1 MQEIFSRKLNGVPIS
16 SIYLLSIL
24 RSLCNLILSFLV
36 SLLQM
41 CHCSIIAVQLP
52 NIFRTISI
60 LRVQI
65 GSALFS
71 DEATRLSP
79 TLWGYEADRMF
90 SNLKQ
95 KTAKDYRASQ
105 AILSGRYRIPVS
117 KSSMSVSHMDAQF
130 HCSI

>member
-1 MQEIFSRKLNGVPIS
+1 MMQEIFSRKLNGVPIS

-79 TLWGYEADRMF
+79 TL
-90 SNLKQ
+90 
-95 KTAKDYRASQ
+95 
-105 AILSGRYRIPVS
+105 
-117 KSSMSVSHMDAQF
+117 
-130 HCSI
+130 